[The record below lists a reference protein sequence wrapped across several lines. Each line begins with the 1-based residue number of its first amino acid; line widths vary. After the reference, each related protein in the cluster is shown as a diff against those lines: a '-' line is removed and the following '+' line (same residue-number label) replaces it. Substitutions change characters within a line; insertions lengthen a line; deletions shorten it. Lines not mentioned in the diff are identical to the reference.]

1 MFNLNFRKKV
11 LLTVI
16 TFGIILISSLTALVT
31 WKINSSSKFYLFELS
46 KTINLHNKNLIQSK
60 INKYFSEL
68 ELLSKLIFNTQKDR
82 NSANLI
88 LKNYLSSNK
97 EIVGIGILCEP
108 YKFDGRDEEYK
119 FAKGH
124 DKTGR
129 FLPYWTRN
137 NQGQLDV
144 EPVHGY
150 EIENSDTDYYY
161 VPKKTKFPHLTSPY
175 FYEVKST
182 KKNVYMTTISTP
194 VFNDKNEFICILAID
209 YPLFELQKFV
219 ASIDT
224 MGGYATLYS
233 QNGII
238 IGSQKE
244 ELIGKTIQ
252 ETTKDQSLIDRVINF
267 TEDTFER
274 YSNSLKEKVITSIQL
289 ISFENTKTNWVVTT
303 NIPKSI
309 IAKQANSV
317 IKYVVIFGI
326 ICLVAF
332 SIIVYYYAGG
342 IISYI
347 EYIISISRNIEKGN
361 LIFESKENR
370 KDELGSIAN
379 SLYSLSD
386 NFSKVIRDI
395 QIGSNSISTISDK
408 LENVSTKLSNTSQEN
423 YQSSEQISDSING
436 IKNSFKSV
444 TNNLS
449 KQNDKIQKLSKDILS
464 LGDMV
469 TEVDRLLNDSDKNI
483 EQIMLNAKSG
493 EDSLVETNLQ
503 MEKIYKNSQEMQ
515 RIINIIVSIS
525 KQINLLS
532 LNAAIEAARAGESG
546 KGFAVVADEIA
557 KLALETNK
565 SISDIKLQIEENQNS
580 ANSGILTTS
589 KSISKVGSIN
599 EQIVN
604 LKSHTS
610 TINNFLNSLIELNK
624 STIKE
629 FNSIGLLSSEIEK
642 TSVEEETSLDE
653 IANRMLGI
661 SQNTTINVK
670 QAEELT
676 EKVIVLKDISSKL
689 NQSST
694 FFKIK

>member
-1 MFNLNFRKKV
+1 
-11 LLTVI
+11 
-16 TFGIILISSLTALVT
+16 
-31 WKINSSSKFYLFELS
+31 
-46 KTINLHNKNLIQSK
+46 
-60 INKYFSEL
+60 
-68 ELLSKLIFNTQKDR
+68 
-82 NSANLI
+82 
-88 LKNYLSSNK
+88 
-97 EIVGIGILCEP
+97 
-108 YKFDGRDEEYK
+108 
-119 FAKGH
+119 
-124 DKTGR
+124 
-129 FLPYWTRN
+129 
-137 NQGQLDV
+137 
-144 EPVHGY
+144 
-150 EIENSDTDYYY
+150 
-161 VPKKTKFPHLTSPY
+161 
-175 FYEVKST
+175 
-182 KKNVYMTTISTP
+182 
-194 VFNDKNEFICILAID
+194 
-209 YPLFELQKFV
+209 
-219 ASIDT
+219 